1 MAQQTELKLF
11 TREQVVKI
19 IDEILLNADCLMDAI
34 TNEYTDYDGEE
45 LLSMVENK
53 PEIVELHRLYF
64 NKPKTE

>member
-19 IDEILLNADCLMDAI
+19 IDVILTNADCVMDAI
-34 TNEYTDYDGEE
+34 TNECTDYDGEE

-53 PEIVELHRLYF
+53 PEVVELHRLYW
-64 NKPKTE
+64 NKIKEQ